1 MRKVGK
7 SVVPYM
13 TYEHDIKSLKQE
25 DFKRLCRV
33 PKRDFL
39 PDA

>member
-13 TYEHDIKSLKQE
+13 TYEQVKSLKQE

-33 PKRDFL
+33 PKRDFQ

>member
-7 SVVPYM
+7 SVVFYM
-13 TYEHDIKSLKQE
+13 TYKQVKGLKQE
-25 DFKRLCRV
+25 DFKRLYRV
-33 PKRDFL
+33 PKRDFQ